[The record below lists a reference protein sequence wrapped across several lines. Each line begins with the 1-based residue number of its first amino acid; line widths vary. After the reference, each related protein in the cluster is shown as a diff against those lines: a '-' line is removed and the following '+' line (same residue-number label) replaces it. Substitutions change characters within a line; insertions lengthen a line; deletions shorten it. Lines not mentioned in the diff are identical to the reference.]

1 MRREGSPPRARE
13 TRPRRERGGPW
24 WLAGRVAVFAA
35 FIGAWALFAT
45 TELAQISDLPS
56 PFEAIAAL
64 VELVQTPEFWGTVG
78 VTISAWGVGLALSVV
93 IGIAIGLPLGSSRLA
108 YLSTRVPI
116 DALRSLPPIAIVPLV
131 LLIMGAKL
139 QTVIFMVVISAVWP
153 IIVQS
158 IYGVQNRDPELAR
171 VARSY
176 RLSLRYR
183 IAYVI
188 APELLVFLWPALR
201 LAATLSLLV
210 TVTTELITGAPGIGS
225 AIRTATTSVRTD
237 DLFAYVIVS
246 ALLGL
251 AINLVL
257 AGVQMKA
264 FAWSNQVRG
273 AK

>member
-1 MRREGSPPRARE
+1 MREGAQPRARE
-13 TRPRRERGGPW
+13 ARARRERKGPW
-24 WLAGRVAVFAA
+24 WLVGRVLVFAA

-45 TELAQISDLPS
+45 THLAKISDLPS
-56 PFEAIAAL
+56 PFDSVKAL
-64 VELVQTPEFWGTVG
+64 IDLAQTGEFWQTIG
-78 VTISAWGVGLALSVV
+78 VTVSAWGAGLALSVV
-93 IGIAIGLPLGSSRLA
+93 IGIAIGLPLGTSRWA

-139 QTVIFMVVISAVWP
+139 QTVIVMVVISAVWP

-183 IAYVI
+183 LGYVI
-188 APELLVFLWPALR
+188 APELLVFLWPAFR

-225 AIRTATTSVRTD
+225 AIRSATTSVRTED
-237 DLFAYVIVS
+237 MFAYVIV
-246 ALLGL
+246 AGVLGVT
-251 AINLVL
+251 INLVL
-257 AGVQMKA
+257 AGVQAKA
-264 FAWSNQVRG
+264 FGWSNQVRG